1 MKDLLIDDCALLMDV
16 ADITGYDYE
25 ELFDIAMSHADKELD
40 GKCPYKQI
48 DIVHKAFTYVA
59 NEAYIRFLRNL

>member
-1 MKDLLIDDCALLMDV
+1 MKDLLVDDCAMLMDV
-16 ADITGYDYE
+16 ADITGLSYE
-25 ELFDIAMSHADKELD
+25 YLFDKAMSHADKELD